1 MLRFVNANVPF
12 LHRRILI
19 QDIAENNEA
28 NRVHQICSEF
38 LSSLSANKESIQHRT
53 REGKSW
59 TLACEHENS
68 GGLHEES
75 KLSLPFLVN
84 TRITECNSPVSRECK
99 KEIDTFDS
107 GAQAVCS
114 EGNKEYILEKTIA
127 QQPEKRHKLSDEPA
141 EKKRKND
148 ALEDDP
154 PIRNGQKER
163 DSTSYWERRKRNN
176 ASAKRSRDARKAREM
191 QTQIKA
197 AFLERENLRIQA
209 QLMIAQQE
217 NACLKRFLCTKM

>member
-1 MLRFVNANVPF
+1 MLHLVNANVPF

-19 QDIAENNEA
+19 QDIAEGNEA

-38 LSSLSANKESIQHRT
+38 LSSLSANKELIPQHRT
-53 REGKSW
+53 HEGKSW
-59 TLACEHENS
+59 TLACERENY
-68 GGLHEES
+68 GGLHDEDS

-84 TRITECNSPVSRECK
+84 TRVTECNS
-99 KEIDTFDS
+99 
-107 GAQAVCS
+107 VCS
-114 EGNKEYILEKTIA
+114 KDNKKYILEKTIP
-127 QQPEKRHKLSDEPA
+127 QQPVKRHELSDVPV
-141 EKKRKND
+141 EKKRKKGAHPTN
-148 ALEDDP
+148 
-154 PIRNGQKER
+154 NGQKER

-217 NACLKRFLCTKM
+217 NACLKQFLCAKM

>member
-1 MLRFVNANVPF
+1 MLHLVNAKVPF

-19 QDIAENNEA
+19 QDIAESNEA

-38 LSSLSANKESIQHRT
+38 LSSLSANKELIQHGT

-59 TLACEHENS
+59 TLACERENS
-68 GGLHEES
+68 GGLHEDS

-99 KEIDTFDS
+99 TEIGTFDS

-114 EGNKEYILEKTIA
+114 EDNKEYILEKTIA
-127 QQPEKRHKLSDEPA
+127 QHPEKRHKLSDEPA
-141 EKKRKND
+141 EKKRKNN
-148 ALEDDP
+148 ALQDDP
-154 PIRNGQKER
+154 TRNGQKER

-217 NACLKRFLCTKM
+217 NACLKRFLCAKM